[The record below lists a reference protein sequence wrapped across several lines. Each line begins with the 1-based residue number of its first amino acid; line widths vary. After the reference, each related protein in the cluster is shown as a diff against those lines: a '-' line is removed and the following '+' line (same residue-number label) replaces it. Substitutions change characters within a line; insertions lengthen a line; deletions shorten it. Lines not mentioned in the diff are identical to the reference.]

1 VSARPPSSPILL
13 FAHGAGA
20 PSSSPW
26 MQSWKRRLA
35 PAGTV
40 VTFDYPYMKDGR
52 KAPDRP
58 AILIAAHKEALQA
71 AQQQHGAQRPVI
83 LAGKSM
89 GSRIG
94 CHLAVELGRG
104 EAPTPAANPAA
115 APRPGPAAAAS
126 PVLGLICFGYPLRG
140 AGTGALRDQV
150 LRELTT
156 PILFVQGTRD
166 PLCSLPELETVRAA
180 MQADSELCV
189 VEGGDHS
196 LHLPRK
202 RGLASAQG
210 NHDRQEA
217 SDRRVLEAVQT
228 FVAALLRSRAGRAP

>member
-1 VSARPPSSPILL
+1 VSARAASAPIILL
-13 FAHGAGA
+13 AHGAGA

-35 PAGTV
+35 PVGTV
-40 VTFDYPYMKDGR
+40 ATFDYPYMRDGR

-58 AILIAAHKEALQA
+58 ATLIAAHREALQA
-71 AQQQHGAQRPVI
+71 AQQQHGAQRPLI

-94 CHLAVELGRG
+94 CHLAVELSRA
-104 EAPTPAANPAA
+104 ESAPAA
-115 APRPGPAAAAS
+115 AATRPGPAAAAS

-140 AGTGALRDQV
+140 ASAGALRDQV
-150 LRELTT
+150 LRELAT

-166 PLCSLPELETVRAA
+166 SLCSLPELETVRTA
-180 MQADSELCV
+180 MRAPSELCV

-202 RGLASAQG
+202 RGLASAQA
-210 NHDRQEA
+210 NHDSQEA

-228 FVAALLRSRAGRAP
+228 FVAGLLPRAGRAP